1 MQQPHPGNENRFAV
15 VQASGDDGQDRV
27 RDPLGAGAPQ
37 RIGWFRFYFDDG
49 RWEWSP
55 QVEKMH
61 GYRPGS
67 VTPTT
72 EMVLTHKHPDDYR
85 QIADT
90 LDLIRQTRQAFSSR
104 HRIIDVQGRVHHVV
118 VVGDLLR
125 EIDGTVIGTHG
136 YYVDV
141 TPSER
146 EHQDQ
151 VTAAVA
157 VIAESRADIERT
169 KGMLMLIYGMDE
181 PAAFELL
188 KWRSQETNTK
198 LRLLAAQ
205 IAADFVAL
213 SGSRELPR
221 SIRLRQT
228 AIDRTPPDRCRYR
241 VGERYRPTAIRR
253 HRIGSARYWAGSS
266 LQLSFIRPKWSGIDR
281 NRLASPSTAKR
292 RIRLPFKRV
301 RHVTGSAETC
311 RLLIP
316 RSQVRFLP
324 GALVRGGFQIRPRA
338 SIGAYSSFMA
348 GQCPQ
353 LPRRR
358 GSNRSANWV
367 NTRPRLM

>member
-1 MQQPHPGNENRFAV
+1 MLEGVAERTNWQRVFRTRGIAMQQPHPGNENRFAV
-15 VQASGDDGQDRV
+15 VQSSNGDGREGVEGASAAGD
-27 RDPLGAGAPQ
+27 PQ
-37 RIGWFRFYFDDG
+37 RVGRFRFYFDDD

-61 GYRPGS
+61 GYLPGT

-72 EMVLTHKHPDDYR
+72 EMVLAHKHPDDYR

-125 EIDGTVIGTHG
+125 EADRTVIGTHG

-169 KGMLMLIYGMDE
+169 KGMLMLIYGMDDS
-181 PAAFELL
+181 AAFEVL

-198 LRLLAAQ
+198 VRLLARQ

-213 SGSRELPR
+213 S
-221 SIRLRQT
+221 
-228 AIDRTPPDRCRYR
+228 
-241 VGERYRPTAIRR
+241 
-253 HRIGSARYWAGSS
+253 
-266 LQLSFIRPKWSGIDR
+266 
-281 NRLASPSTAKR
+281 
-292 RIRLPFKRV
+292 
-301 RHVTGSAETC
+301 
-311 RLLIP
+311 
-316 RSQVRFLP
+316 
-324 GALVRGGFQIRPRA
+324 
-338 SIGAYSSFMA
+338 
-348 GQCPQ
+348 
-353 LPRRR
+353 
-358 GSNRSANWV
+358 
-367 NTRPRLM
+367 